1 MPLPKPRGRESKAEF
16 IARCMRNPT
25 TQEEYPK
32 APQRYAVCESL
43 WGDGKRKELRRKS

>member
-25 TQEEYPK
+25 TQEEYPQ
-32 APQRYAVCESL
+32 APQRYAVCEAL
-43 WGDGKRKELRRKS
+43 WEGKRKEPERIP